1 MRSTIARFLFASSL
15 TAFVAGMSGG
25 CGGGGMGEGVSLLS
39 RNPAQKI
46 PAIKGAVKERD
57 LATSAAPLV
66 KALESKDPAE
76 RFYAIEG
83 LKRLTG
89 ETHGYVYYEHEASR
103 KTATLRW
110 KQWLNERQD
119 VEKE

>member
-1 MRSTIARFLFASSL
+1 MRSTIARFLFASCA
-15 TAFVAGMSGG
+15 TAVGVGMSAG

-39 RNPAQKI
+39 RDPARKI
-46 PAIKGAVKERD
+46 PAIKSAVDERD
-57 LATSAAPLV
+57 LARSATPLV
-66 KALESKDPAE
+66 KALESSDPAE

-89 ETHGYVYYEHEASR
+89 ETYDYVYYEDEASR

-110 KQWLNERQD
+110 KQWLEERD
-119 VEKE
+119 AAVKE